1 MNATLSNLLW
11 LEGVSAPDKAMLRK
25 QMTVNPRGFEG
36 ESPEPICLVQEDCGR
51 IGLPLMAGLKFFQ
64 TRGGYATLA
73 AAFKD
78 VDNRSS
84 EGHDISRFIRR
95 RPAPRDQRQTTF
107 FEELPRE
114 VGRRIAVFA
123 EAPTGSGKSI
133 AALNAIALLGC
144 SALVVVPRKRIAAQW
159 RKMAI
164 DFLGLPPSR
173 IGMIEEGKFDFRHKA
188 ITVAV
193 IHNLVGREIPEGF
206 AEAFGTV
213 VFDEVQNLGARS
225 FSESMGRVYARYRFG
240 LTATPERG
248 DGCESLY
255 FDYFGR
261 PSVIYPGEALA
272 ATCRV
277 FDFFWSFQKK
287 VGKRGRVT
295 NDINRKPRAI
305 LKKILISSGRRNKM
319 IAGMIKKLY
328 DAGRH
333 ILVIGDEILHLQVLM
348 GMVSEEG
355 VPADDCGLYTGSY
368 VDVEGKQKKMN
379 DEQLDWVR
387 DHSRV
392 IFASYGMASE
402 ALDIPRLDSGID
414 VTPHSKGI
422 QMIGRIRRNMP
433 NKPTPLWLT
442 IRDRGIRIFEQAC
455 ASRLREFRENN
466 VTVIEHGQKTKTQN
480 QSGSATAEE
489 KVA

>member
-51 IGLPLMAGLKFFQ
+51 IGLPLMAGLK
-64 TRGGYATLA
+64 
-73 AAFKD
+73 
-78 VDNRSS
+78 
-84 EGHDISRFIRR
+84 
-95 RPAPRDQRQTTF
+95 F

-305 LKKILISSGRRNKM
+305 
-319 IAGMIKKLY
+319 
-328 DAGRH
+328 
-333 ILVIGDEILHLQVLM
+333 
-348 GMVSEEG
+348 
-355 VPADDCGLYTGSY
+355 
-368 VDVEGKQKKMN
+368 
-379 DEQLDWVR
+379 
-387 DHSRV
+387 
-392 IFASYGMASE
+392 
-402 ALDIPRLDSGID
+402 
-414 VTPHSKGI
+414 
-422 QMIGRIRRNMP
+422 
-433 NKPTPLWLT
+433 
-442 IRDRGIRIFEQAC
+442 
-455 ASRLREFRENN
+455 
-466 VTVIEHGQKTKTQN
+466 
-480 QSGSATAEE
+480 
-489 KVA
+489 